1 MEIKELLNIVKK
13 LAPNLSCQD
22 FSDPGFVSATPSAET
37 HSIVKLGVCVDP
49 TEKNIENAAA
59 LGIEVLISYHPW
71 YGEARELVE
80 ARRIQIWPLHEA
92 WDHMDRGVLDSL
104 AKEIGL
110 TGLYPKGELL
120 IGHVETG
127 FRDLIENCQRFLGQN
142 ILSFSGDLKQGVHKV
157 AMWAGPGF
165 LPIYRKFWE
174 TSLSENCDT
183 FLSSELTLS
192 ALRFSRINQFK
203 LIDLGHSLLAKPG
216 MSNLADILKKEAQD
230 CSIQFFDDF
239 YVCSYYTGCS
249 FADQFSQSEDIFFR
263 RRGLKGR

>member
-80 ARRIQIWPLHEA
+80 ARQIQIWPLHEA
-92 WDHMDRGVLDSL
+92 WDHTDRGVLDSL

-110 TGLYPKGELL
+110 TGLYPKGELF

-142 ILSFSGDLKQGVHKV
+142 ILSFSGDLKQEVHKV

-165 LPIYRKFWE
+165 LPQYKKFWDA
-174 TSLSENCDT
+174 SLSEDCDT

-192 ALRFSRINQFK
+192 ALRYSSARRLK

-216 MSNLADILKKEAQD
+216 MLNVAEILKKEAQD
-230 CSIQFFDDF
+230 CLVQFLDDL
-239 YVCSYYTGCS
+239 YACTYYTNCS
-249 FADQFSQSEDIFFR
+249 FAGQFTETEDLFF
-263 RRGLKGR
+263 GAEG